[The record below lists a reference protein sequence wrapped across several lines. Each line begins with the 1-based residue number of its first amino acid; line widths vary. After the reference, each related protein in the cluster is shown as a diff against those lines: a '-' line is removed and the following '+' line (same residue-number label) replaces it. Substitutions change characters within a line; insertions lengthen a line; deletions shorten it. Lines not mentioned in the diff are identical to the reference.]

1 MHLADHQNNKMSDL
15 YDKYTE
21 STNLET
27 YILTTSP
34 GFISRSGSLFNG
46 EKWQMQLLTDM
57 HIGNAIPAKSIKEQV
72 VTFRMINERKMNFS
86 FYDILVISKHKN
98 IKTRNSAIADKP
110 RDAFRGQ
117 SRSNMPPFRM
127 LCMVSYY
134 AIVTLSVR
142 RTIFFRNLTSKML

>member
-1 MHLADHQNNKMSDL
+1 MSDL

-57 HIGNAIPAKSIKEQV
+57 HIGNAIPAKSIKEQPEQV
-72 VTFRMINERKMNFS
+72 EK
-86 FYDILVISKHKN
+86 
-98 IKTRNSAIADKP
+98 
-110 RDAFRGQ
+110 
-117 SRSNMPPFRM
+117 
-127 LCMVSYY
+127 
-134 AIVTLSVR
+134 
-142 RTIFFRNLTSKML
+142 

>member
-1 MHLADHQNNKMSDL
+1 MQYLQNQLKNSL
-15 YDKYTE
+15 
-21 STNLET
+21 N
-27 YILTTSP
+27 
-34 GFISRSGSLFNG
+34 RSKN
-46 EKWQMQLLTDM
+46 EKKIM
-57 HIGNAIPAKSIKEQV
+57 
-72 VTFRMINERKMNFS
+72 TFRMINERKMNFS

-142 RTIFFRNLTSKML
+142 RTIFF